1 MSHRF
6 GVSNRRTTSKTN
18 TDSPFGQNS
27 SREAVATCRG
37 SAGRADVWSRTV
49 AHHASPRSR
58 YPRPLLCFWL
68 RRRWFDRPAWEQTR
82 WLQLTDRRHRVHD
95 RPASSPLRR
104 VERSSAPPARP
115 ADREL
120 DHGQGITLSPSDP
133 ARLSPPAKPLLAR
146 ARRSSMAAR
155 SRPATEAGWVSPAVM
170 STPATASRS
179 RRRSISCLNRG
190 HVGSCTGAKG
200 FVRARTGGLSS
211 CFAPGDDL
219 VRGAR
224 M

>member
-18 TDSPFGQNS
+18 TDSHFGQNS
-27 SREAVATCRG
+27 SRRSRRHLPRIRG
-37 SAGRADVWSRTV
+37 PCSVWTPTV

-58 YPRPLLCFWL
+58 YPRTLLCFWL

-120 DHGQGITLSPSDP
+120 DHGQGITLNPNDP
-133 ARLSPPAKPLLAR
+133 ARLSPPATPLLAR

-155 SRPATEAGWVSPAVM
+155 SRPATEA
-170 STPATASRS
+170 
-179 RRRSISCLNRG
+179 
-190 HVGSCTGAKG
+190 VGYH
-200 FVRARTGGLSS
+200 L
-211 CFAPGDDL
+211 P
-219 VRGAR
+219 
-224 M
+224 